1 MQTVRASLYKITSS
15 KAILLA
21 VITAVV
27 LAVMAVPVIL
37 PHVTDTSII
46 YHLLLHVISLIIAI
60 FLGFVSILAYL
71 RKGYSRLLFMMFG
84 FLLLSVI
91 EAMYLFHITSK
102 FEDIVIPIV
111 DIELSHVIFLVMLT
125 LFGIGIFRVN
135 KQEWFDNNYGTSWR
149 EVVKSTERL
158 DNIWLAI

>member
-15 KAILLA
+15 KAKLLA

-27 LAVMAVPVIL
+27 LALMAVPVIL
-37 PHVTDTSII
+37 PHITDTSII

-60 FLGFVSILAYL
+60 FLVFVSILAYL
-71 RKGYSRLLFMMFG
+71 RNGNSRLLFMMFG

-102 FEDIVIPIV
+102 IEDVVIPIV

-135 KQEWFDNNYGTSWR
+135 KQE
-149 EVVKSTERL
+149 
-158 DNIWLAI
+158 

>member
-27 LAVMAVPVIL
+27 LAVIAEPVIL

-91 EAMYLFHITSK
+91 EAMYLFQITSK
-102 FEDIVIPIV
+102 IVDIVIPIV

-125 LFGIGIFRVN
+125 LFGIGIFRVT
-135 KQEWFDNNYGTSWR
+135 KQE
-149 EVVKSTERL
+149 
-158 DNIWLAI
+158 